1 MDARRRSTASPASG
15 SKRSRSPDTVEDA
28 WRLQCKRSAAGSRRV
43 ACRYAGAAHVPPKLR
58 EFAPGGRWYK
68 EEPPLKPMSGPD
80 FDKWRAEW
88 ERHRRAKAAWDAG
101 IGSTSG
107 GGAPLAGEEEE
118 GPLFLKAIEESLK
131 DDTEKKRAEEEDLAA
146 AIAAVKEAQLREAE
160 ADAYI
165 VNLSD

>member
-1 MDARRRSTASPASG
+1 
-15 SKRSRSPDTVEDA
+15 VEDA
-28 WRLQCKRSAAGSRRV
+28 WRLQCKRSAAGSRRA
-43 ACRYAGAAHVPPKLR
+43 ACRYAGAAYVPPKLV
-58 EFAPGGRWYK
+58 EFAAGGRWYK
-68 EEPPLKPMSGPD
+68 EDPPLKTMSSPE

-88 ERHRRAKAAWDAG
+88 ERQRRAKAAWNAT

-118 GPLFLKAIEESLK
+118 EDPDFLKAIEESLK
-131 DDTEKKRAEEEDLAA
+131 DDAEKKRVEEEEKAA

-165 VNLSD
+165 VDLSD